1 MRRLTFQQ
9 LMNLQARYL
18 ILIARAYRLNL
29 EDAAI
34 QYGGYMRE
42 KINNK
47 HKAEAKSEK

>member
-18 ILIARAYRLNL
+18 VIIAKAKQLRPT
-29 EDAAI
+29 DAAI

-42 KINNK
+42 KIELK
-47 HKAEAKSEK
+47 HKTEVTK